1 MADVTGFCD
10 IGIVRKL
17 LDQLRP
23 VGLVHVVATETIRPD
38 EWLPL
43 MGIDNRL
50 AFQVMTIPT
59 LVSRIFLLVKLEFQL
74 SRSPGP
80 VCDMTGIAS
89 PIQGSMPAPF
99 FRYIQAG

>member
-23 VGLVHVVATETIRPD
+23 VGLVHIVATETIRSD

-43 MGIDNRL
+43 VGIGNRL
-50 AFQVMTIPT
+50 SFQIMAIPT
-59 LVSRIFLLVKLEFQL
+59 LVSRILLLVIIEFQL
-74 SRSPGP
+74 SRSPGL

-89 PIQGSMPAPF
+89 PIQGGMPTPI
-99 FRYIQAG
+99 FRNIQAD